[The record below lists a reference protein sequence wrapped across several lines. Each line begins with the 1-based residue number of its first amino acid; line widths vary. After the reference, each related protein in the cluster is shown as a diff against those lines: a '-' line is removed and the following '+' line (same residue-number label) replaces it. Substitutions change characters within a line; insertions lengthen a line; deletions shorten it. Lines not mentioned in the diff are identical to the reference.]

1 MTKITDNPFGSD
13 FDLPEG
19 SQSDSKKI
27 EYDRWGRYANLPA
40 IPGVCGVQPWT
51 RVTTLAK
58 TLEDTYYLDLWKQR
72 QVILGIMNNPDLL
85 DAAKG
90 PRFNPTS
97 QHGKNILNSIA
108 SQAMECAGSYDGAS
122 KGTKFHDL
130 TESFDRAEIEVLEL
144 ATLHEDDPE
153 SFEMIGAY
161 DRLLKRHKIR
171 VIPELMERVVCV
183 PSLNVAGRL
192 DRIVSDNG
200 VYRIG
205 DVKSQKTLDFGQL
218 SLAIQLAIYANAT
231 HILDHETW
239 TWVPIEDVIPE
250 GIDRSTGV
258 IMWVPAEE
266 PGRAEIHDVDLEFGW
281 TLAKAAVQ
289 VREWRKTKGIVSRRA
304 IR

>member
-1 MTKITDNPFGSD
+1 MTAITDNPFGDD

-19 SQSDSKKI
+19 SQSDSKEI

-72 QVILGIMNNPDLL
+72 QILLGIMDNPDLL
-85 DAAKG
+85 NAAKG
-90 PRFNPTS
+90 SRFNPTS

-108 SQAMECAGSYDGAS
+108 SQAMENAGSWTGAS

-130 TESFDRAEIEVLEL
+130 TEAFDRGQGAGISIEID
-144 ATLHEDDPE
+144 TEDPD
-153 SFEMIGAY
+153 SITMVRAY
-161 DRLLKRHKIR
+161 DALLKRHDIR
-171 VIPELMERVVCV
+171 VIPELMERVICV
-183 PSLNVAGRL
+183 PSLGVAGRL
-192 DRIVSDNG
+192 DRIISDGG

-205 DVKSQKTLDFGQL
+205 DVKSQKTLDFGHM

-231 HILDHETW
+231 HMLDTETW
-239 TWVPIEDVIPE
+239 TWVPMGDLLPE
-250 GIDRSTGV
+250 GLDRSTGV

-281 TLAKAAVQ
+281 TLARAAVK
-289 VREWRKTKGIVSRRA
+289 VREWRKTKGVVSRRA